1 YKDIKLARASADL
14 LKQRGGAGY
23 VLTADNNIQ
32 LVLSVYPDRA
42 TADGVLSTLGDRTA
56 YIIEVP
62 VAAGKFKWCKKDKK
76 TAVADALKYFNVAYD
91 KMFNLANNLA
101 DSILTVNDVKCQI
114 DVLSEQINDIK
125 RQFYQNIAGDSSDE
139 VTEIKLAIV
148 TCQAL
153 IGNIVYSDNV
163 AKTASSLRYQTV
175 QLVYCYQALMSKI

>member
-1 YKDIKLARASADL
+1 
-14 LKQRGGAGY
+14 
-23 VLTADNNIQ
+23 
-32 LVLSVYPDRA
+32 
-42 TADGVLSTLGDRTA
+42 
-56 YIIEVP
+56 
-62 VAAGKFKWCKKDKK
+62 

-114 DVLSEQINDIK
+114 DVLSEQIDDIK

-153 IGNIVYSDNV
+153 IGNIVYAENV

-175 QLVYCYQALMSKI
+175 QLVYCYQALMNKI